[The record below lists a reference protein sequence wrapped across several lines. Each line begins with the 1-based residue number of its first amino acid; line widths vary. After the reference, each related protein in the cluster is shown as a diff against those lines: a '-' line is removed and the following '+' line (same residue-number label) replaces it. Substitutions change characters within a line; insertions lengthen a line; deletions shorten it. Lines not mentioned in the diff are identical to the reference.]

1 MIMTQVAMTSLRLVT
16 VGALLAMQVPVSAQ
30 AQAQGQGSLSA
41 ADVARLQADVAR
53 LERELRE
60 QKQLFMQQ
68 QQIDQQRYDMLLQL
82 IRATPGA
89 QAGGPANIPQPPA
102 APTPATPAPAPGA
115 PAPTPAA
122 GPPVATLSGQV
133 SLPGGV
139 DEAYVYVDGRMPTR
153 PRAIEIKQQDK
164 QFSPQVAVVPVGS
177 KVSFPN
183 TDAVFHNVFS
193 RSPALTFDLGTVK
206 SGEKPKAV
214 TLPNPGEVEIYC
226 NIHSKMRASIL
237 VTPNG
242 HYTKVKPD
250 GSFSLPGVPVGSRK
264 VVVWGPS
271 IKPASQVVE
280 VRPGAS
286 ISLSAEA
293 APQDTHKNKYNEA
306 YKSY

>member
-1 MIMTQVAMTSLRLVT
+1 MMMTRIAMISRKLLLLLGLV
-16 VGALLAMQVPVSAQ
+16 LLPTLAQ
-30 AQAQGQGSLSA
+30 AQTAAPSA
-41 ADVARLQADVAR
+41 ADLARLQADVAR

-60 QKQLFMQQ
+60 QKQLFMQLMQ
-68 QQIDQQRYDMLLQL
+68 ADQQRYDMLLQL
-82 IRATPGA
+82 IRAMPGA
-89 QAGGPANIPQPPA
+89 QAGAALPPMPA
-102 APTPATPAPAPGA
+102 APSLPT
-115 PAPTPAA
+115 PTPAA
-122 GPPVATLSGQV
+122 PGGGTPAAAPAPAPVATLSGQV

-139 DEAYVYVDGRMPTR
+139 EDAYVYVEGRMPTR

-164 QFSPQVAVVPVGS
+164 QFAPQVSVVPVGS

-206 SGEKPKAV
+206 AGEKPKPV
-214 TLPNPGEVEIYC
+214 TLPNPGEIEIFC

-237 VTPNG
+237 VVPNS

-250 GSFSLPGVPVGSRK
+250 GSFSLAGVPVGSRK
-264 VVVWGPS
+264 LVVWGPAL
-271 IKPASQVVE
+271 KPSSQVVE

-286 ISLSAEA
+286 VNLSAEA
-293 APQDTHKNKYNEA
+293 APREAHKNKYNEP